1 MLNNMLNNMLN
12 TQDIGIDLGTANV
25 RIYVKGQGIVLSEPS
40 VVAINKATG
49 ELLAVGDEARSMVGR
64 TPGTIVVVRPLRD
77 GVISSF
83 REAER
88 MLRFFIR
95 KVIGKR
101 MFFKPRVLVCMPSGV
116 TEVEQRAL
124 VDATEE
130 AGAKRADLMEEP
142 IAAAI
147 GAGLDIS
154 APFGNIV
161 IDIGGGTA
169 DVAVISM
176 GGIVISK
183 SVNSAGDR
191 LDEAL
196 VRYMRKKH
204 GLFIGERT
212 AEEIKIN
219 IGSAIP
225 RKSDSYMEV
234 SGRGL
239 GTGLPKTVTLASNET
254 VEAFEEP
261 LAQIV
266 DTVRNVLERTPPEL
280 TADITEHGLC
290 LTGGGSLLFG
300 LDRLIS
306 EKTGLRCYV
315 ADDAPS
321 CVAVGAG
328 LALDNMSLISGDRP
342 RLEV

>member
-1 MLNNMLNNMLN
+1 
-12 TQDIGIDLGTANV
+12 
-25 RIYVKGQGIVLSEPS
+25 
-40 VVAINKATG
+40 
-49 ELLAVGDEARSMVGR
+49 LAS
-64 TPGTIVVVRPLRD
+64 

-101 MFFKPRVLVCMPSGV
+101 LFFKPHVLVCMPSGV

-124 VDATEE
+124 VEATEE

-142 IAAAI
+142 VAAAI

-154 APFGNIV
+154 APFGNVV

-204 GLFIGERT
+204 GVLIGDRT

-219 IGSAIP
+219 IGTAIP
-225 RKSDSYMEV
+225 RDDDFYMEA
-234 SGRGL
+234 SGRSL
-239 GTGLPKTVTLASNET
+239 GTGLPKTVTLGSNET

-261 LAQIV
+261 LSQIV
-266 DTVRNVLERTPPEL
+266 DAVRNVLERTPPEL
-280 TADITEHGLC
+280 TADIAEHGLC
-290 LTGGGSLLFG
+290 LTGGGALLSG
-300 LDRLIS
+300 LDKLIS
-306 EKTGLRCYV
+306 DKTGLKCYV
-315 ADDAPS
+315 ADDAPN
-321 CVAVGAG
+321 CVAIGAG
-328 LALDNMSLISGDRP
+328 LALDNISLISGNNPRP
-342 RLEV
+342 LEI